1 MRFGHATRNGGGRRR
16 IWSPLVL
23 PVLALAA
30 FSAACERDDAP
41 PIAEQRLPEGVEM
54 AQTAMR
60 TVITREGIRR
70 ATVEGDTAEWY
81 GEHEV
86 HLRPMR
92 IWFYDASGN
101 TSSEVTSVYGI
112 YNELS
117 GDLEAE
123 GDVVAEDHVDGQRI
137 ETERMRYVNAD
148 GRLHGPV
155 PFRLSRAVGS
165 MFIEGSAFESDPGL
179 DSIIVFNPEGETRP
193 RLITSADTAA
203 TADPVDADAAEGA
216 VAGDDA
222 DAAEGA
228 VAEAPDGGV
237 PDAEVIE
244 DTAVALPD
252 AATAEDTAVALPDAE
267 VTEDTAIALPDTAT
281 APPDTAVP
289 PPDSTT
295 APPDTTASR

>member
-1 MRFGHATRNGGGRRR
+1 MRFGHATRNSGGQRRTRRR
-16 IWSPLVL
+16 VAL
-23 PVLALAA
+23 PFLALAA
-30 FSAACERDDAP
+30 LSAACERDDAT
-41 PIAEQRLPEGVEM
+41 PIADQRLPEGVEM

-101 TSSEVTSVYGI
+101 ASSEVTSVYGI

-123 GDVVAEDHVDGQRI
+123 GNVVAEDHVDGQRI
-137 ETERMRYVNAD
+137 ETERMRYLNAD
-148 GRLHGPV
+148 GRLHGPA

-179 DSIIVFNPEGETRP
+179 DSIIVLNPEGETRP
-193 RLITSADTAA
+193 RLITSADTDS
-203 TADPVDADAAEGA
+203 TAVPVDTDAADGS
-216 VAGDDA
+216 
-222 DAAEGA
+222 
-228 VAEAPDGGV
+228 VAEAPSG
-237 PDAEVIE
+237 
-244 DTAVALPD
+244 
-252 AATAEDTAVALPDAE
+252 AAPDAE
-267 VTEDTAIALPDTAT
+267 VTEDTAVALPDTAT
-281 APPDTAVP
+281 PPPDAATPPPDTATAPSDAATPAPDTASAPPDTV
-289 PPDSTT
+289 S